1 MIEYL
6 KDLFGGGALTF
17 EEFSGKLEKA
27 EGVKLANLKE
37 GGYVGRDKFD
47 ALGRGAGRAEKA
59 SSPKPAASWRAMT
72 RNGRPRRRGCG
83 RKPRTR

>member
-37 GGYVGRDKFD
+37 GGYVGGTSSTRWAAERDGLK
-47 ALGRGAGRAEKA
+47 
-59 SSPKPAASWRAMT
+59 KPA
-72 RNGRPRRRGCG
+72 RRSQRQAGG
-83 RKPRTR
+83 L

>member
-47 ALGRGAGRAEKA
+47 ALAAEARDGLKSQLAEGQRQAG
-59 SSPKPAASWRAMT
+59 
-72 RNGRPRRRGCG
+72 GL
-83 RKPRTR
+83 